1 MNKVLKITKS
11 RLNREVFLD
20 NFGFI
25 RSHSTGA
32 FCKKSK
38 ILQKSLRF
46 SALGI
51 RSSFNCGF

>member
-1 MNKVLKITKS
+1 MNKVLNIK
-11 RLNREVFLD
+11 VFLD

-25 RSHSTGA
+25 RSYSTGEA
-32 FCKKSK
+32 K

-51 RSSFNCGF
+51 RSKFN